1 MDKGYINP
9 SIDAYAEMIG
19 RKAIIDQK
27 SSRGSEAPP
36 MCPATA
42 IRYRARTT
50 VERTNSELKDG
61 FLPDKIYKRDC
72 HARYE
77 IELAVLLTTIKMAT
91 RVLERERQAR
101 AG

>member
-1 MDKGYINP
+1 
-9 SIDAYAEMIG
+9 
-19 RKAIIDQK
+19 
-27 SSRGSEAPP
+27 

-77 IELAVLLTTIKMAT
+77 IELALLLTTMKMAA
-91 RVLERERQAR
+91 RVLAMERQAR
-101 AG
+101 AS